1 MQAATMY
8 MICWFPIVLFS
19 LLVREIYTEPCARLY
34 LQGLDSTTTFY
45 PQLAGV
51 YKLQKL
57 RLSQWVSVGSAYLQY
72 YY

>member
-8 MICWFPIVLFS
+8 MICWFPTVLFS
-19 LLVREIYTEPCARLY
+19 LPVSEVYAEPCARLY

-45 PQLAGV
+45 LQLAGI

-57 RLSQWVSVGSAYLQY
+57 RLSQWISVGNVYLQY
-72 YY
+72 YS